1 MHAHFLGYTII
12 GLIIG
17 GSILGGAT
25 MVKSQQ
31 TEIAKWQRE
40 DAIALPSHPC
50 AAPRA
55 SALHDGC
62 RD

>member
-1 MHAHFLGYTII
+1 MHTHFLGYTII

-17 GSILGGAT
+17 GCILGGTT

-31 TEIAKWQRE
+31 AQIAEWPHE
-40 DAIALPSHPC
+40 DAITLPSHPC

-55 SALHDGC
+55 SALH
-62 RD
+62 